1 MARAF
6 AVKHLGRA
14 PARFEESQLNVW
26 QREVAHHMP
35 LEESERWLAAETPG
49 DIDAERRRAF
59 IAAIRPNV
67 LLPSDVARWREVV
80 FGAAPALDEA
90 SLARV
95 REAGSQFFRAAAD
108 AAATG
113 GKLDAIVNA
122 VKAATGAKGQ
132 ALWKPLRLAL
142 TGTPEGPELAPLLLA
157 MPDSAIHDRLN
168 RCRMIRIHNS
178 LTGEKQEL
186 KPVEPGHVRM
196 YSCGITV
203 YDYFHVGNARM
214 LVVFDMVSRY
224 LRHRGLRVTY
234 VRNITDVDDK
244 IINRAKEA
252 GVDWR
257 AHAKKYADAMHEDL
271 DKLGCLRPEKEPR
284 ASEYID
290 EMLTM
295 IGQLIANGYAY
306 VASDGDVMYAVHKF
320 AAYGKLSGKKL
331 EDLRAGSRVEV
342 DTAKRDPLDFVLWK
356 SAKPGEPAW
365 PSPWGDGRP
374 GWHIECSA
382 MSTKELG
389 EHFDIHGGG
398 LDLKFPHHENEI
410 AQTCGATHAR
420 FAEIWMHNG
429 FLNIDNEKM
438 SKSLGNFFTAR
449 EVMAEDQASR
459 GAALLPAVEPVSRAD
474 ELFAGAARPVRS
486 GAHAHVPGAARHAGV
501 RRRVAHLHRR
511 HRRIRRRHGRRLQY
525 ARSDRRVAGAGA
537 RDQHRAHREWRER
550 QGQAAGV
557 RTARA
562 RWRARISR

>member
-1 MARAF
+1 
-6 AVKHLGRA
+6 
-14 PARFEESQLNVW
+14 
-26 QREVAHHMP
+26 
-35 LEESERWLAAETPG
+35 
-49 DIDAERRRAF
+49 
-59 IAAIRPNV
+59 
-67 LLPSDVARWREVV
+67 
-80 FGAAPALDEA
+80 
-90 SLARV
+90 
-95 REAGSQFFRAAAD
+95 
-108 AAATG
+108 
-113 GKLDAIVNA
+113 
-122 VKAATGAKGQ
+122 
-132 ALWKPLRLAL
+132 
-142 TGTPEGPELAPLLLA
+142 
-157 MPDSAIHDRLN
+157 
-168 RCRMIRIHNS
+168 MIRIHNS

-186 KPVEPGHVRM
+186 EPVEPGHVRM

-257 AHAKKYADAMHEDL
+257 AHAKKFADAMHEDL
-271 DKLGCLRPEKEPR
+271 DRLGCLRPEKEPR
-284 ASEYID
+284 ASEYIG

-320 AAYGKLSGKKL
+320 ATYGKLSGKKL

-382 MSTKELG
+382 MATKELG

-429 FLNIDNEKM
+429 FLSIDNEKM

-449 EVMAEDQASR
+449 EVMAKIKHPEVLRFFLLSSQYRGPMNYSPAQLDQSEAGLTRMYLALRDMPVYGGELHTSTSATAAFVEAMDDDLNTPEAIAVLQGLARDLNTERTAKGESAKAKQLASELRALGGVLGFLGEDPGKFLRS
-459 GAALLPAVEPVSRAD
+459 AATVTGTDEGGTPRLPGLSDTEIDALV
-474 ELFAGAARPVRS
+474 AARI
-486 GAHAHVPGAARHAGV
+486 AARKAKDFSESD
-501 RRRVAHLHRR
+501 
-511 HRRIRRRHGRRLQY
+511 RIR
-525 ARSDRRVAGAGA
+525 
-537 RDQHRAHREWRER
+537 DQL
-550 QGQAAGV
+550 AAGGV
-557 RTARA
+557 ILEDKPGGITN
-562 RWRARISR
+562 WRRGS